1 MQIIWLTARIWGQVQ
16 YIEILSSQK
25 NNYRIVRAKGKVLKS
40 FYRRGIFPKPE
51 EECSTSCFLLELN
64 CCTTVASSLR
74 FLAWFKQCWDMSRL
88 AWGGGGRGEGGC
100 QLTSPRQTAGG
111 GFNFNI
117 EKLAST
123 FSRQHSRTWEY
134 TYSTYVWTYAHKY
147 VVHSGGEDGKMEKEK
162 KRLRRL
168 QYFFKISWKV

>member
-1 MQIIWLTARIWGQVQ
+1 MRQIPSCLRHLTERCCSMQKCATNFAHSLRKLCKLFGSLPGYGDK

-51 EECSTSCFLLELN
+51 EKCSSSCFLLELN

-88 AWGGGGRGEGGC
+88 AWGGGRGAVSWPPPGR
-100 QLTSPRQTAGG
+100 QL
-111 GFNFNI
+111 
-117 EKLAST
+117 
-123 FSRQHSRTWEY
+123 
-134 TYSTYVWTYAHKY
+134 
-147 VVHSGGEDGKMEKEK
+147 GEDLILTLKNLLQRSQGSIPVHGNIHTVHMY
-162 KRLRRL
+162 RRMN
-168 QYFFKISWKV
+168 IRT

>member
-1 MQIIWLTARIWGQVQ
+1 MRQIPSCSRHLTERCCSMQKCATNCAHSLRKLCKLFGSLPGYGDK

-88 AWGGGGRGEGGC
+88 AWGGGGC

-123 FSRQHSRTWEY
+123 FSRQHSCTWEY
-134 TYSTYVWTYAHKY
+134 TYSTYV
-147 VVHSGGEDGKMEKEK
+147 
-162 KRLRRL
+162 
-168 QYFFKISWKV
+168 